1 MRFEGQTAIVTGAA
15 RGIGAATALRLAR
28 EGARVAVIDLSLD
41 AAQDAATSIVADPA
55 VASAGGGA
63 VGLAAD
69 MTDAE
74 AVDAAFSAFAAAE
87 GRLDVL
93 VNNAGLTRD
102 DLLFRMDPAN
112 WDLVLRTNLT
122 SAFHGIRSAQRWM
135 TPAKSGSIVSLSS
148 RSALGARGQ
157 ANYAA
162 AKAGIQA
169 LTATAAIELGPYG
182 IRVNAVAPGYIA
194 TAMTAATA
202 SRVGM
207 TTTDHQER
215 AAETTP
221 LRRVGEPEEVA
232 AVIAFLA
239 SGDASYV
246 SGQTLYINGGAR

>member
-1 MRFEGQTAIVTGAA
+1 MRFEGMTAIVTGAA

-28 EGARVAVIDLSLD
+28 EGARVGVLDLALD
-41 AAQDAATSIVADPA
+41 AAETAAAAITADAAVES
-55 VASAGGGA
+55 ASGSAI
-63 VGLAAD
+63 GLTAD
-69 MTDAE
+69 MTDPQ
-74 AVDAAFSAFAAAE
+74 AVDAAFAAFAETE

-93 VNNAGLTRD
+93 VNNAGITRD

-112 WDLVLRTNLT
+112 WELVLRTNLT
-122 SAFHGIRSAQRWM
+122 SAFLGIRSAQRWM
-135 TPAKSGSIVSLSS
+135 TPAKSGAIVSLSS

-162 AKAGIQA
+162 AKAGVQA

-207 TTTDHQER
+207 TATDHQDR
-215 AAETTP
+215 AAQATP

-232 AVIAFLA
+232 SAIAFLA